1 MMFELSRSTVAESIF
16 YWQVDHHGVGMRREW
31 NEQCREMV
39 SNVSWLV
46 TVRDFWDFHRSDV
59 A

>member
-1 MMFELSRSTVAESIF
+1 
-16 YWQVDHHGVGMRREW
+16 MRREW

-39 SNVSWLV
+39 FNVSWLV

>member
-1 MMFELSRSTVAESIF
+1 
-16 YWQVDHHGVGMRREW
+16 MRREW

-39 SNVSWLV
+39 FNVSRV
-46 TVRDFWDFHRSDV
+46 VAVRDFWDFHRFDV

>member
-1 MMFELSRSTVAESIF
+1 MMFELSRTTVGWAIF

-39 SNVSWLV
+39 FNVSRV
-46 TVRDFWDFHRSDV
+46 VAVRDFWDFHRFDV

>member
-1 MMFELSRSTVAESIF
+1 MLELSRITIAWSIF

-39 SNVSWLV
+39 FNVSWLV
-46 TVRDFWDFHRSDV
+46 TVRDFWDFHRFDV